1 MKLVFSLEYRTDWGQ
16 DLRAEVTLKRKRG
29 ADVRRVYPLHT
40 DDGLNWT
47 GEALVTEKDIDRFTY
62 RYAVYEG
69 DLVFRQEWDGVPRD
83 FPAADRNFV
92 LSDYWKDIPSLQHLY
107 SSAYLNCITHT
118 QAQKADRMLLTRALE
133 LANQCDFN
141 YKSSNN
147 KRLSV
152 EPGSMQINANYVYK
166 RQRLRQSQER

>member
-47 GEALVTEKDIDRFTY
+47 GEALVTEKDIERFTY

-69 DLVFRQEWDGVPRD
+69 ELVFRQEWDGVPRD

-118 QAQKADRMLLTRALE
+118 
-133 LANQCDFN
+133 
-141 YKSSNN
+141 
-147 KRLSV
+147 
-152 EPGSMQINANYVYK
+152 
-166 RQRLRQSQER
+166 

>member
-47 GEALVTEKDIDRFTY
+47 GEALVTEKDIERFTY

-92 LSDYWKDIPSLQHLY
+92 LSDYWKDIPPLQHLY

-118 QAQKADRMLLTRALE
+118 QAQKAE
-133 LANQCDFN
+133 LVYFPP
-141 YKSSNN
+141 
-147 KRLSV
+147 RLSSACRRRSSRSTRV
-152 EPGSMQINANYVYK
+152 WACWAVCPHWAPGCPK
-166 RQRLRQSQER
+166 GLWP